1 MFEVFHEDARC
12 RECGVR
18 MPDHEPRGYWKQAD
32 PVCGRCVVGEAEI
45 AEDERRYRR
54 VAERMAKREARGG
67 YTLVLGA
74 SRDGRILTF
83 DMEEPELRGVARA
96 RAAVALPARR
106 GEKGRWQW

>member
-32 PVCGRCVVGEAEI
+32 PVCGRCVVRQAEI

-54 VAERMAKREARGG
+54 VAERMAKREAHGGGRKAGGSGDGKEQPNAGVRG
-67 YTLVLGA
+67 
-74 SRDGRILTF
+74 R
-83 DMEEPELRGVARA
+83 
-96 RAAVALPARR
+96 
-106 GEKGRWQW
+106 